1 MRVEFKGLIA
11 EEISFKMNKN
21 GVSVNTTLDIK
32 PQFSRQLRVPNTNP
46 KINYLTLDC
55 SIKDSAEAPK
65 PFDIYVK
72 VVGIYEVEFDAKEE
86 QDTFVAQETK
96 RLYNQIAET
105 IKQLTTSAQI
115 APMQLPP
122 YMGPLFPGDK
132 E

>member
-32 PQFSRQLRVPNTNP
+32 PQFSRQLRVPTNNP

-55 SIKDSAEAPK
+55 SIKDSADSPK

-72 VVGIYEVEFDAKEE
+72 VVGIYEVEFDTQEG
-86 QDTFVAQETK
+86 QDAFVAEETK

-115 APMQLPP
+115 SPMQLPP

-132 E
+132 A

>member
-32 PQFSRQLRVPNTNP
+32 PQFSRQLRVPTNNP

-55 SIKDSAEAPK
+55 SIKDSADSPK

-72 VVGIYEVEFDAKEE
+72 VVGIYEVEFDTKEG
-86 QDTFVAQETK
+86 QDAFVAEETK

-115 APMQLPP
+115 SPMQLPP

-132 E
+132 A